1 MEVVQEILRR
11 ALSVQPAPAPEVIVI
26 IAVVAALA
34 VLIRPVWPV
43 TRLLV
48 TVTHEGAHG
57 VAALLSGRRL
67 HGIRL
72 HSDTSGLTLSSGR
85 PSGPGMIIMLAAG
98 YLGPALV
105 GIGAALLLAAGRG
118 VGLLWLLVIL
128 LALLLLQIRN
138 FYGLLV
144 VLGLGAALVAITWF
158 APPTVQSGIA
168 YLITWLLL
176 IAAPKPVLELI
187 RHRHRPEIQ
196 DSDAHQLAR
205 LTRIPAIVWAVLFL
219 LANVAGLALGI
230 GFLVPGLAERIGALL
245 AAAGAG

>member
-1 MEVVQEILRR
+1 AVRGQRGAVEHRGALIMEVIQEILRR

-85 PSGPGMIIMLAAG
+85 PSG
-98 YLGPALV
+98 
-105 GIGAALLLAAGRG
+105 
-118 VGLLWLLVIL
+118 
-128 LALLLLQIRN
+128 
-138 FYGLLV
+138 
-144 VLGLGAALVAITWF
+144 
-158 APPTVQSGIA
+158 
-168 YLITWLLL
+168 
-176 IAAPKPVLELI
+176 
-187 RHRHRPEIQ
+187 
-196 DSDAHQLAR
+196 
-205 LTRIPAIVWAVLFL
+205 
-219 LANVAGLALGI
+219 
-230 GFLVPGLAERIGALL
+230 
-245 AAAGAG
+245 

>member
-1 MEVVQEILRR
+1 MEILQEIVRR
-11 ALSVQPAPAPEVIVI
+11 ALSVQPAPPAEIIMI

-43 TRLLV
+43 TRILV

-57 VAALLSGRRL
+57 VAALLTGRRL

-118 VGLLWLLVIL
+118 VGLLWLMLIL
-128 LALLLLQIRN
+128 LALLLVQIRN

-144 VLGLGAALVAITWF
+144 ILGLGAALVAVTWF

-168 YLITWLLL
+168 YLITWILL
-176 IAAPKPVLELI
+176 IAAPKPVIELI
-187 RHRHRPEIQ
+187 RQRSRRQ
-196 DSDAHQLAR
+196 ATASDADQLAG
-205 LTRIPAIVWAVLFL
+205 LTPIPAVVWTVLFL
-219 LANVAGLALGI
+219 LANVAGLILGI
-230 GFLVPGLAERIGALL
+230 AFLLPEL
-245 AAAGAG
+245 AARAAALVR

>member
-1 MEVVQEILRR
+1 MEILQEIVRR
-11 ALSVQPAPAPEVIVI
+11 ALSVQPAPPAEVIMVI
-26 IAVVAALA
+26 AGIALLAVV
-34 VLIRPVWPV
+34 IRPIWPV

-85 PSGPGMIIMLAAG
+85 PTGPGMIIMLAAG

-118 VGLLWLLVIL
+118 VGLLWLMLIL
-128 LALLLLQIRN
+128 LALLLVQIRN

-144 VLGLGAALVAITWF
+144 ILGLGAALVAITWF

-168 YLITWLLL
+168 YLITWILL
-176 IAAPKPVLELI
+176 IAAPKPVIELI
-187 RHRHRPEIQ
+187 RQRRRRQ
-196 DSDAHQLAR
+196 ATASDADQLAG
-205 LTRIPAIVWAVLFL
+205 LTPIPALVWSVFFL
-219 LANVAGLALGI
+219 LANVAGLVLGMA
-230 GFLVPGLAERIGALL
+230 FLLPEL
-245 AAAGAG
+245 AARVATLVR

>member
-1 MEVVQEILRR
+1 MEILQEIVRR
-11 ALSVQPAPAPEVIVI
+11 ALSVQPAPPAEVIMI

-57 VAALLSGRRL
+57 VAALLTGRRL

-118 VGLLWLLVIL
+118 VGLLWLMLIL
-128 LALLLLQIRN
+128 LALLLVQIRN

-144 VLGLGAALVAITWF
+144 ILGLGAALVAITWF

-168 YLITWLLL
+168 YLITWILL
-176 IAAPKPVLELI
+176 IAAPKPVIELI
-187 RHRHRPEIQ
+187 RQRSRRQ
-196 DSDAHQLAR
+196 ATASDADQLAG
-205 LTRIPAIVWAVLFL
+205 LTPIPGLVWTVLFL
-219 LANVAGLALGI
+219 LANVAGLILGVA
-230 GFLVPGLAERIGALL
+230 FLLPEL
-245 AAAGAG
+245 AARAAALVR